1 MSNSDNFTNQKE
13 SGSRIKILFIRASKD
28 NHDALVKIGKQTD
41 IFYRKHG
48 VSKYMYKL
56 NASEN
61 MMENMMDFVN
71 LSKTISAN
79 DNEDVWLEILFYRD
93 AKHVEEVMKA
103 MEGDKGA
110 NELYNEAM
118 KLIIPG
124 SIVFGDFSRLKE
136 IP

>member
-13 SGSRIKILFIRASKD
+13 SGGLIKILFIRASKD

-48 VSKYMYKL
+48 VSKYVYKL
-56 NASEN
+56 NAR
-61 MMENMMDFVN
+61 ENMMDFVN

-79 DNEDVWLEILFYRD
+79 DNEDVWLEILAYRD
-93 AKHVEEVMKA
+93 AMHVEEVMKA

-110 NELYNEAM
+110 NELYKEAM
-118 KLIIPG
+118 ELITPG

-136 IP
+136 MNLN

>member
-13 SGSRIKILFIRASKD
+13 SGGLIKILFIRASKD

-48 VSKYMYKL
+48 VSKYVYKL
-56 NASEN
+56 NAR
-61 MMENMMDFVN
+61 ENMMDFVN

-79 DNEDVWLEILFYRD
+79 DNEDVWLEILAYRD
-93 AKHVEEVMKA
+93 AMHVEEVMKA

-110 NELYNEAM
+110 NELYKETM
-118 KLIIPG
+118 ELITPG

-136 IP
+136 MNLN